1 LPENVVKVIDNLP
14 YLNDNLF
21 KQNKPLKIK
30 DELLQE
36 TLNFFEKYNFTI
48 KEADSKTT
56 INPQI
61 IGYIHESMANV
72 AEEIYDRNDLG
83 IFYTPRIEVD
93 FMCRRSLVEYLSK
106 QLPDIPKDKFYYLLF
121 GTENERKTVGEWFD
135 KEGLWYKLEEVLD
148 NLSAIDPACGSG
160 AFLIGLLNI
169 LTEIYKF
176 IYNYITG
183 LSDFEIKSKIIQHS
197 LYGVDVMPWAIHV
210 TELRLWLQLIAE
222 TDFKENKLREHPLLP
237 DLDHLRIGDSL
248 LQEIENPRNEDGFDI
263 VIGNPPYV
271 RQEMISP
278 PNRIK
283 AEVTLEDRREYK
295 EKLIQSVKARFPVVK
310 KIDKRSDY
318 YIYFYFHGLGLLN
331 SKGTFLFYY
340 F

>member
-1 LPENVVKVIDNLP
+1 V
-14 YLNDNLF
+14 
-21 KQNKPLKIK
+21 QKIISRIFIK
-30 DELLQE
+30 
-36 TLNFFEKYNFTI
+36 TI
-48 KEADSKTT
+48 TRYS
-56 INPQI
+56 
-61 IGYIHESMANV
+61 
-72 AEEIYDRNDLG
+72 
-83 IFYTPRIEVD
+83 
-93 FMCRRSLVEYLSK
+93 
-106 QLPDIPKDKFYYLLF
+106 KDKFYYLLF